1 VTLPPRS
8 RPPSPNAQVLDQV
21 PIRAFDADRC
31 GPGSLSLV
39 LNSYGDMVSE
49 AQLGADLPKAPG
61 GGVLSVDLLLA
72 ARQRGFDASLVPGD
86 GETISKEIAEKHPS
100 ILMMKLLVVPGER
113 RDIYHYVVVDG
124 FDPGRRLFRVQF
136 GDGKVRWTS
145 LARLERAWRGTSHA
159 LLLVRPRRELGLE
172 LRRAV
177 ELEGVERW
185 TEAAARYRAIIAA
198 WPNAAQAWVNLGN
211 VEARLD
217 RFEESEQAYRR
228 ALVLSP
234 DLADALNNL
243 AWLLLRGGARLEEA
257 EELALAATRE
267 AGPDQPVAFDTL
279 GRIQLARGRCADAQ
293 KTFTS
298 ALVGVGPAPV
308 GARADL
314 LEGLGRAHWACGRA
328 EEARSSFLEALDAGP
343 TTERSRAI
351 QAALLAL
358 GRP

>member
-1 VTLPPRS
+1 M
-8 RPPSPNAQVLDQV
+8 
-21 PIRAFDADRC
+21 
-31 GPGSLSLV
+31 

-72 ARQRGFDASLVPGD
+72 ARQRGFEASLVPGD
-86 GETISKEIAEKHPS
+86 GETIQREIAQNHPS
-100 ILMMKLLVVPGER
+100 ILMLKLLDVPGER

-124 FDPGRRLFRVQF
+124 FDPGRGLFRVQF

-145 LARLERAWRGTSHA
+145 LARIERAWRGTSHA

-172 LRRAV
+172 LERAV
-177 ELEGVERW
+177 ELERTERW
-185 TEAAARYRAIIAA
+185 REAATLYRDIIAA
-198 WPNAAQAWVNLGN
+198 WPNAARAWVNLGN

-217 RFEESEQAYRR
+217 RPQESERAYRR
-228 ALVLSP
+228 ALVLAP
-234 DLADALNNL
+234 GFADALNNL
-243 AWLLLRGGARLEEA
+243 AWLLLSGGSRLEEA
-257 EELALAATRE
+257 EELALEATRE
-267 AGPDQPVAFDTL
+267 AGPDQPVALDTL
-279 GRIQLARGRCADAQ
+279 GRVQLARGRCADAE
-293 KTFTS
+293 KTFSS
-298 ALVGVGPAPV
+298 ALVVAGTARGE
-308 GARADL
+308 GRADL

-328 EEARSSFLEALDAGP
+328 GEARSTFLEALDAGP

>member
-8 RPPSPNAQVLDQV
+8 RAPSPEAQVLDQV
-21 PIRAFDADRC
+21 PIRAFEADRC

-86 GETISKEIAEKHPS
+86 GELIRKEIAQKHPS
-100 ILMMKLLVVPGER
+100 ILMLKLLDVPGER

-124 FDPGRRLFRVQF
+124 FDPGRGLFRVQF

-145 LARLERAWRGTSHA
+145 LARLDRAWRGTSHA
-159 LLLVRPRRELGLE
+159 LLLVRPRRDLALE

-177 ELEGVERW
+177 ELERAERW
-185 TEAAARYRAIIAA
+185 TEAAGVYREIIAA
-198 WPNAAQAWVNLGN
+198 WPNAPRAWVNLGN

-217 RFEESEQAYRR
+217 RREESEQAYRR
-228 ALVLSP
+228 ALALSP
-234 DLADALNNL
+234 GLSDALNNL
-243 AWLLLRGGARLEEA
+243 AWLLLSGGSRLDEA
-257 EELALAATRE
+257 EELARE
-267 AGPDQPVAFDTL
+267 AARETGPDQPVALDTL
-279 GRIQLARGRCADAQ
+279 GRIQLARGRCADAE
-293 KTFTS
+293 KTFAS
-298 ALVGVGPAPV
+298 ALVGADPAC
-308 GARADL
+308 GEGRADL
-314 LEGLGRAHWACGRA
+314 LEGLGRAQWACGRA
-328 EEARSSFLEALDAGP
+328 QDARSTLQEALAAGP